1 MLCMQWKT
9 CKVYWTNNR
18 TNRKSV
24 GQVCMREGQG
34 RDTRLDETEMTAAI
48 EMGHERAPPFPPRAN
63 EAQNQSVGDQS
74 V

>member
-1 MLCMQWKT
+1 
-9 CKVYWTNNR
+9 
-18 TNRKSV
+18 
-24 GQVCMREGQG
+24 MREGQG